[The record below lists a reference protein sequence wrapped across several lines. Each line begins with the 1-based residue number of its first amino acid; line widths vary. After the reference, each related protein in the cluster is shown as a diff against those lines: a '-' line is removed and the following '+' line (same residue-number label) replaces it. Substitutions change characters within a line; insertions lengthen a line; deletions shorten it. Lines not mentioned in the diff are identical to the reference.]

1 MITEPPTS
9 PDHTE
14 VRDLVRDLVTA
25 TFTSEK
31 VRAAM
36 ASPRGFDE
44 VAWKQMV
51 GLGWSSLALP
61 EEVGGENLGAY
72 VQCLVHRELG
82 ARLAPSPYLANVA
95 FVATAL
101 QVLADDRGRD
111 LLRAIGAGTTDAAL
125 VLGHGRGWPDGAG
138 PTLTARET
146 DQGWVVDGSAELVL
160 DAGRCDVLV
169 VVAAVAGPDRWGIFE
184 VDARVATVRRTTQ
197 PVVDATRT
205 FADLA
210 LDAAPA
216 RCLRGEP
223 LSTPQVSG
231 LVDRVAVY
239 LAAEMVGA
247 AVACLRQTLDYLR
260 TRHQFGRPIG
270 SFQALKHRCAD
281 AAVAVTIAQELLF
294 STAEMLDAGDVAG
307 LRLAGPL
314 LLARAGEVFKDVAEE
329 AIQLHGGVGF
339 TDEVDIG
346 LYYKRALVDTELLAS
361 VDDAYARMEHVRRE
375 AGA

>member
-9 PDHTE
+9 ADHTE
-14 VRDLVRDLVTA
+14 VRDLVRDLVDA

-36 ASPRGFDE
+36 ATPLGFDE

-51 GLGWSSLALP
+51 GLGWSSLALR

-82 ARLAPSPYLANVA
+82 ARLAPSPYLSTVA
-95 FVATAL
+95 FAAVAL
-101 QVLADDRGRD
+101 HVLADERGRD
-111 LLRAIGAGTTDAAL
+111 LLAAIGAGTTDAAL
-125 VLGHGRGWPDGAG
+125 VLGHGRGWPEGV
-138 PTLTARET
+138 PPVVTARET
-146 DQGWVVDGSAELVL
+146 DLGWVVDGQAELVL
-160 DAGRCDVLV
+160 DAGRSDVLV
-169 VVAAVAGPDRWGIFE
+169 VVAAVGDQGGWGLFE
-184 VDARVATVRRTTQ
+184 VDARAAAVRRTAR
-197 PVVDATRT
+197 PVVDATRV
-205 FADLA
+205 FADVV
-210 LDAAPA
+210 LDTVPA
-216 RCLRGEP
+216 RCLRGAPVTTEQ
-223 LSTPQVSG
+223 LSG
-231 LVDRVAVY
+231 LVDRIAVY

-247 AVACLRQTLDYLR
+247 AVSCLKQVLDYLR

-281 AAVAVTIAQELLF
+281 AAVAVTVAQELMF
-294 STAEMLDAGDVAG
+294 SAAEMVDAGDSSG
-307 LRLAGPL
+307 LRLSGPL
-314 LLARAGEVFKDVAEE
+314 LLARAGEVFKAIAEE

-361 VDDAYARMEHVRRE
+361 TDDAYARMEHVRRE
-375 AGA
+375 VSA

>member
-14 VRDLVRDLVTA
+14 IRDLVRDLVNA
-25 TFTSEK
+25 TFTSDK

-36 ASPRGFDE
+36 VSPLGFDE
-44 VAWKQMV
+44 VAWKQMI

-61 EEVGGENLGAY
+61 ETAGGEDLGAY

-101 QVLADDRGRD
+101 RVLADDRGRG
-111 LLRAIGAGTTDAAL
+111 LLSAIGAGTTDAAL
-125 VLGHGRGWPDGAG
+125 VLGHGRGWPDGAV
-138 PTLTARET
+138 PSLTARQSE
-146 DQGWVVDGSAELVL
+146 QGWVVDGTAELVL
-160 DAGRCDVLV
+160 DAGRCDALV
-169 VVAAVAGPDRWGIFE
+169 VVASVGADRWGVFE
-184 VDARVATVRRTTQ
+184 VDARVAPVRRTAQ

-205 FADLA
+205 FADLE

-216 RCLRGEP
+216 RCLRAEP
-223 LSTPQVSG
+223 LTLAQVSG

-247 AVACLRQTLDYLR
+247 AVACLRLTLDYLR
-260 TRHQFGRPIG
+260 TRHQFGKAIG

-281 AAVAVTIAQELLF
+281 AAVAVTVAQELLF
-294 STAEMLDAGDVAG
+294 STAEMVDADDDAG
-307 LRLAGPL
+307 LRLAAPL
-314 LLARAGEVFKDVAEE
+314 LLARAGEVFKAVAEE

-361 VDDAYARMEHVRRE
+361 IDDAYARMELVRRE
-375 AGA
+375 ANA